1 MMIRVIT
8 IDYYSAIS
16 GGMRL
21 EIWLH
26 QKKYVQEKNIFYSL
40 SAKYFAANKLEW
52 KVLCRCHRVLAFDA
66 LPGENVEKDEE
77 IFYSESFTMKVVQGH
92 LTKSYV

>member
-21 EIWLH
+21 EKWLH
-26 QKKYVQEKNIFYSL
+26 QKKYVQEKI
-40 SAKYFAANKLEW
+40 
-52 KVLCRCHRVLAFDA
+52 
-66 LPGENVEKDEE
+66 
-77 IFYSESFTMKVVQGH
+77 SFIH
-92 LTKSYV
+92 

>member
-21 EIWLH
+21 ERWLH
-26 QKKYVQEKNIFYSL
+26 QKKYVQEKYLLFI
-40 SAKYFAANKLEW
+40 ER
-52 KVLCRCHRVLAFDA
+52 KVFCR
-66 LPGENVEKDEE
+66 K
-77 IFYSESFTMKVVQGH
+77 
-92 LTKSYV
+92 

>member
-1 MMIRVIT
+1 MVTSKEIRT
-8 IDYYSAIS
+8 
-16 GGMRL
+16 R
-21 EIWLH
+21 
-26 QKKYVQEKNIFYSL
+26 KNIFYSL

-66 LPGENVEKDEE
+66 FPGENVEKDEE
-77 IFYSESFTMKVVQGH
+77 IFYSKSFTMKVVEGH

>member
-1 MMIRVIT
+1 MVT
-8 IDYYSAIS
+8 SK
-16 GGMRL
+16 
-21 EIWLH
+21 EIH
-26 QKKYVQEKNIFYSL
+26 TRKNIFYSL

-52 KVLCRCHRVLAFDA
+52 KFLCRCHRVLAFDA

-77 IFYSESFTMKVVQGH
+77 IFYSKSFTMKVVQGH